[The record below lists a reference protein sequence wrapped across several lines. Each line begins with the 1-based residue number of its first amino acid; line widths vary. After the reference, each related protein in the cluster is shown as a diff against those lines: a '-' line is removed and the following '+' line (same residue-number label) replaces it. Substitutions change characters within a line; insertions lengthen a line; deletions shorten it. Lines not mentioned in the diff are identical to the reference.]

1 MDYEVESSL
10 IIEQNNRTI
19 KSKRR
24 VRCRS
29 CESISVELTIVRLW
43 RKERKQKKGERVLVA
58 LVSNLYKKSGDFIE
72 HTPMHI
78 DDGKREE
85 KRSNKN
91 NVRRD

>member
-1 MDYEVESSL
+1 VRIDIGGIGDRSIMAKRTKVEKGGEVF
-10 IIEQNNRTI
+10 
-19 KSKRR
+19 
-24 VRCRS
+24 
-29 CESISVELTIVRLW
+29 
-43 RKERKQKKGERVLVA
+43 VA
-58 LVSNLYKKSGDFIE
+58 LVSISYKKSGDFIE